1 MPTTITDINEAAND
15 LLVHRL
21 SIDNLEKQY
30 QNIISVIPQLVEIT
44 DQIASEKLQRD
55 EAQKKLLEVMAEA
68 QLKSWKTEKANFA
81 RTERRTAS
89 INPAFKQMIEKKLKS
104 GEDVDG
110 WTLNITEYLS
120 IRINPKK

>member
-21 SIDNLEKQY
+21 SIDQLEEQY
-30 QNIISVIPQLVEIT
+30 QNIISVMPELVAIT
-44 DQIASEKLQRD
+44 ALIASTKLQRD
-55 EAQKKLLEVMAEA
+55 EAQKKLLEVMTQA
-68 QLKSWKTEKANFA
+68 QLKSWKTEQANFA
-81 RTERRTAS
+81 RAERKTAS

>member
-68 QLKSWKTEKANFA
+68 QLKSWKTEKCLFS
-81 RTERRTAS
+81 RILKRTAH
-89 INPAFKQMIEKKLKS
+89 IIPAFQSIIEKKLKA
-104 GEDVDG
+104 GENIYG
-110 WTLNITEYLS
+110 WELKEKEYFS
-120 IRINPKK
+120 IRIYKK